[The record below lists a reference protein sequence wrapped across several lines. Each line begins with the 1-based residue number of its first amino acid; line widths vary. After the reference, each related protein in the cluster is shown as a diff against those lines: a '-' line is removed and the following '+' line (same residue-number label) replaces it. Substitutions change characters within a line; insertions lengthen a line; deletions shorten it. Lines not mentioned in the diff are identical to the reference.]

1 MQGLT
6 NAAPPSGGLRI
17 VASGE
22 LPAAQK
28 GSWDATV
35 FELPEPAIF
44 VLIAYPEGENRY
56 TAVPLMRYMSMMGS
70 SEYAQIDNS
79 TAFSLSE
86 DGTEIRYWD
95 YQSPKKSYY
104 TAYA

>member
-1 MQGLT
+1 MQGVT

-22 LPAAQK
+22 LPAAQQ
-28 GSWDATV
+28 GSWNPTV
-35 FELPEPAIF
+35 FELPEPATF
-44 VLIAYPEGENRY
+44 VLIAYPEGEDRY
-56 TAVPLMRYMSMMGS
+56 TAVPLMRYMPMMS
-70 SEYAQIDNS
+70 VTKYAQVDNM

-86 DGTEIRYWD
+86 DGTEILYWA
-95 YQSPKKSYY
+95 YQNPQKSYY